1 MHPDPPE
8 SAAPRNDASCRH
20 DAAAR
25 EVAVFRHAAV
35 PVPPSQRRMVG
46 RLVVPPK
53 RYKVGELAAATGLSR
68 QTLHNY
74 TKWGLIGE
82 TGWTEGGHR
91 LYDESVFA
99 RLERV
104 MRLKA
109 EMTVEQVRELLEQE
123 ARQAREAEEQ
133 AA

>member
-1 MHPDPPE
+1 MGGAGVAGS
-8 SAAPRNDASCRH
+8 SA
-20 DAAAR
+20 
-25 EVAVFRHAAV
+25 VAG
-35 PVPPSQRRMVG
+35 RRMVG

-53 RYKVGELAAATGLSR
+53 RYKMGELASATGLSR

-82 TGWTEGGHR
+82 VGWTDGGHR

-104 MRLKA
+104 MVLKA
-109 EMTVEQVRELLEQE
+109 SRTVEQVRELMEL
-123 ARQAREAEEQ
+123 EAEAERESQEQ

>member
-1 MHPDPPE
+1 MQANDTISDAMNRPMQ
-8 SAAPRNDASCRH
+8 APR
-20 DAAAR
+20 
-25 EVAVFRHAAV
+25 
-35 PVPPSQRRMVG
+35 PSKIGRRVVG

-53 RYKVGELAAATGLSR
+53 RYKMGELASATGLSR

-74 TKWGLIGE
+74 TKWGLIQAS
-82 TGWTEGGHR
+82 GWTPGGHR

-99 RLERV
+99 RLEQI

-109 EMTVEQVRELLEQE
+109 RMTVEQVREVLQQGTDTTGD
-123 ARQAREAEEQ
+123 R

>member
-1 MHPDPPE
+1 MDE
-8 SAAPRNDASCRH
+8 VTINKDAV
-20 DAAAR
+20 AAAL
-25 EVAVFRHAAV
+25 
-35 PVPPSQRRMVG
+35 SRRAGGGRVVG

-53 RYKVGELAAATGLSR
+53 RYKVGELASATGLSR

-82 TGWTEGGHR
+82 TSWTSGGHR

-99 RLERV
+99 QLERV

-109 EMTVEQVRELLEQE
+109 EMTVEQVRELLERE
-123 ARQAREAEEQ
+123 AREAKQAQEQ

>member
-1 MHPDPPE
+1 
-8 SAAPRNDASCRH
+8 
-20 DAAAR
+20 
-25 EVAVFRHAAV
+25 
-35 PVPPSQRRMVG
+35 MVG

-53 RYKVGELAAATGLSR
+53 RYKMGDLASATGLSR

-74 TKWGLIGE
+74 TKWGLIDE
-82 TGWTEGGHR
+82 AGWTDGGHR

-104 MRLKA
+104 MQLKVSR
-109 EMTVEQVRELLEQE
+109 TVEEVRELMKLEDQG
-123 ARQAREAEEQ
+123 Q

>member
-1 MHPDPPE
+1 MSTVSIDNQ
-8 SAAPRNDASCRH
+8 ALQGRAQDTGGGG
-20 DAAAR
+20 
-25 EVAVFRHAAV
+25 VALAD
-35 PVPPSQRRMVG
+35 RRTVG

-53 RYKVGELAAATGLSR
+53 RYKMGELASATGLSR

-82 TGWTEGGHR
+82 SGWTPGGHR

-104 MRLKA
+104 MQLKA
-109 EMTVEQVRELLEQE
+109 KHTVEKVRELLERE
-123 ARQAREAEEQ
+123 AREQ